1 MIPLMFIL
9 GQTDHNTVI
18 PPFQNS
24 NAYTNS
30 CVYFNQTTSSTC
42 NNTFIL
48 YKDGG
53 VISEYGTN
61 PLNYGDSI
69 EGGYYGGVINNNN
82 KLYALIISPKTK
94 QILGKK

>member
-9 GQTDHNTVI
+9 GQTDNNTVI

-24 NAYTNS
+24 NAYTNP
-30 CVYFNQTTSSTC
+30 CVYFNQTASSVC
-42 NNTFIL
+42 NNTLIL

-61 PLNYGDSI
+61 TLNYGDSI

-82 KLYALIISPKTK
+82 KLSCEP
-94 QILGKK
+94 